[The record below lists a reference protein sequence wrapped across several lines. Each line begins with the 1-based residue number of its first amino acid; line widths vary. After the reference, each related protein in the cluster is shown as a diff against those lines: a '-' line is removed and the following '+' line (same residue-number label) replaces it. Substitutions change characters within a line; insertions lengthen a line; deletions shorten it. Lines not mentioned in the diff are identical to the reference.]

1 MSKSKTKRSRG
12 RQKSKA
18 AQATEEARAQREPE
32 SASSGLRSVEYKGS
46 GGMMTKMRGG
56 FQAAVGTT
64 DQQKPKGG
72 LLYNII
78 WIAVIGAAV
87 FFFFGQYQ

>member
-1 MSKSKTKRSRG
+1 MSKTKNKRNRG

-18 AQATEEARAQREPE
+18 AQATQDAKADRESE
-32 SASSGLRSVEYKGS
+32 GASSGVRAVEYKGS
-46 GGMMTKMRGG
+46 GGMMTRMRGG

-64 DQQKPKGG
+64 EQQKPTGG